1 MGLFGSIIK
10 LGLDIVETPIAIV
23 KDVATIGENDY
34 TKNKLEDISDD
45 YDEFKN
51 KIQVEHFSGY
61 SEHSILQDF
70 YAALFVSNVQ
80 SLIVGEINDE
90 LAGESNGNKYQYKV
104 ITYF

>member
-1 MGLFGSIIK
+1 MIKFAGDLILNNMGLFGSIIK

-51 KIQVEHFSGY
+51 KLTE
-61 SEHSILQDF
+61 D
-70 YAALFVSNVQ
+70 
-80 SLIVGEINDE
+80 
-90 LAGESNGNKYQYKV
+90 
-104 ITYF
+104 

>member
-51 KIQVEHFSGY
+51 K
-61 SEHSILQDF
+61 LTKD
-70 YAALFVSNVQ
+70 
-80 SLIVGEINDE
+80 
-90 LAGESNGNKYQYKV
+90 
-104 ITYF
+104 

>member
-1 MGLFGSIIK
+1 MIKFAGDLTLNNMGLFGSIIK

-51 KIQVEHFSGY
+51 KLTE
-61 SEHSILQDF
+61 D
-70 YAALFVSNVQ
+70 
-80 SLIVGEINDE
+80 
-90 LAGESNGNKYQYKV
+90 
-104 ITYF
+104 